1 LAAALSGQGKYT
13 DSIKLLEN
21 VQTGAPGA
29 AQPLGAL
36 VNTMIRAKKLDE
48 AVNFLQSVLKAN
60 PDKAEAYVLLGAV
73 QIQKNLPEQ
82 AERSFRAAIERQPK
96 DPSAYIAL
104 ANFYAQNRKID
115 EAEKTIRAG
124 LKEQPDNFAMRFS
137 YAGVMENKGDYEAAI
152 AEYENLLKQ
161 DPGSLI
167 AANNLASLLSDRRT
181 DKASLE
187 RAYSVAMILRKSQV
201 PSFKDTL
208 GWLDYLRGDYKNAVS
223 LLEEA
228 APALPDRAVA
238 QYHLGVAYSAVGQ
251 TAKAAEQFRKAL
263 ALSPDSSLQEKITAA
278 QKKTANN

>member
-1 LAAALSGQGKYT
+1 
-13 DSIKLLEN
+13 
-21 VQTGAPGA
+21 
-29 AQPLGAL
+29 
-36 VNTMIRAKKLDE
+36 LDE
-48 AVNFLQSVLKAN
+48 AVNFLQSVLKVN
-60 PDKAEAYVLLGAV
+60 PDSAEAYVLLGTV

-96 DPSAYIAL
+96 DPTVYIML
-104 ANFYAQNRKID
+104 ADFYTQSRKID
-115 EAEKTIRAG
+115 EAEKIIRAG
-124 LKEQPDNFAMRFS
+124 LKEQPDNFAMRVR
-137 YAGVMENKGDYEAAI
+137 YAGVMENKGDYEAAM

-187 RAYSVAMILRKSQV
+187 RAYSIAAVLRKSQV
-201 PSFKDTL
+201 PTFKDTL
-208 GWLDYLRGDYKNAVS
+208 GWLDYLRGDHKNAIS

-228 APALPDRAVA
+228 AAALPDRAMV
-238 QYHLGVAYSAVGQ
+238 QYHLGVTYSAAGQ

-263 ALSPDSSLQEKITAA
+263 ALSPDSALQEKITAA